1 MGQQHRFKANQK
13 APNNG
18 EYIEVGETGDNVKN
32 PKKVKLHAGDDF
44 PETTNGNRQWMHV
57 RKP

>member
-1 MGQQHRFKANQK
+1 MGQQHRFKAGQK

-18 EYIEVGETGDNVKN
+18 EYIEVGETGSSVKN
-32 PKKVKLHAGDDF
+32 PQKVKLNVGDSF
-44 PETTNGNRQWMHV
+44 PETTNAEREWTYM